1 MSSLSSANLLLY
13 FIFNINSLAF
23 NKKKNLFHYVLE
35 FYTHICRFLKLP
47 IFLNL
52 MKTKLLLSLLSIFLV
67 TYSFSANRFWIGGT
81 GNWSD
86 VTHWSIT
93 SGGAGGASVPTSVD
107 NAILDNN
114 SGLINATR
122 VVTMNVAVVVND
134 FDFSAVS
141 TSFTLASALTT
152 IEIRGS
158 LKANGIALIT
168 YTGNI
173 NMFSNSIASVLQSNG
188 QAWNN
193 TFNFSSLGVLNGVT
207 LTSSLNTL
215 KDITHTSGILNSGG
229 FTIDCST
236 FSSTNAN
243 IRAIDFTG
251 STLNIHGTSW
261 NVVPGSFA
269 FPLTWFAPSSIQLL
283 NTGTSTFSGGNL
295 LYNALTS
302 SSNITLLNGS
312 HTFSNVTL
320 PISKT
325 LKLANGSTNVM
336 SSLVAQGTCLA
347 QFNIETSDNLLAAAA
362 LTINGLPTWTSQG
375 LIITN
380 VNANGPTIYTI
391 SLSNISSGTGWSAGS
406 AKYYWIGN
414 SGNWYDPN
422 HWSNTSGGAVSGCI
436 PTASDSVF
444 FNSQSF
450 TLPNQTVTVNNLAY
464 FKSMKWTGI
473 TSPQF
478 MALDTNMVA
487 YGDVFL
493 NSNLS
498 IYRNSIG
505 SGIQFK
511 NAGVFT
517 VNGAGIDCNVAL
529 STNSNASIVD
539 LAGNLIMSDSSN
551 IILFNGRFRS
561 NNYSI
566 QTGSVL
572 SINNPSSGSDIRGLN
587 LGSSLLSL
595 KQKFSTQG
603 DTNFVFNGSLSTI
616 YIGDTLNYGN
626 NLQTE
631 GLTFNK
637 VTLFFEPLYI
647 GPFVLQQKITG
658 NNTFKKLEILPG
670 SLVFLDS
677 AGNQTILD
685 SLIIKG
691 NCKDSISIYS
701 TDTSPVINQANL
713 TTQASTGVKSE
724 CVKFQGINAAGTAIT
739 SFFSTNKGSNSN
751 IVFSTTPAVT
761 ANFNAVGPFCYGD
774 LTFFN
779 NNSTAISGNPNDI
792 TSIWFFNDG
801 TTLIPVYGTTGYPL
815 YLPDTTYIT
824 YEPDTDQHEFAN
836 GGAFNVILVS
846 TYTNFCT
853 DTMKQ
858 IVNINRPELFL
869 NTSDIDKSI
878 CQGDNVTFEAGS
890 SLPGVSFQFLLNGV
904 SLNTPSVNDTLYIT
918 SALNDNDI
926 VSAIGYLGGCP
937 SDVIPDYEFNVNPL
951 PTFVWTVSDANA
963 TICAGELVSF
973 DANSSNA
980 TDVFRHQLN
989 AANVTPFTA
998 AGLYS
1003 NATLVNND
1011 VVSMIAKS
1019 SLGCLDTVS
1028 MAFTVNPLP
1037 NTTLSASSAGSIICQ
1052 NDVITYTASGAN
1064 LYQFFINNVSQQG
1077 PSASATWT
1085 TSSLNTNDTVK
1096 VIGYNSVTG
1105 CSFLAPQKFTY
1116 TVLSLPPVGL
1126 TDSDVDNIVCSI
1138 DNVTFTASG
1147 AGLYTYYINGTAVLG
1162 PTASNSFTTTLSN
1175 LAAVHVVGSFGACTN
1190 STTPTV
1196 FTVNTS
1202 PSTAL
1207 TSSDADNTICLTSP
1221 VVFTA
1226 SGASSYQYFVNG
1238 VSQGAPSTNP
1248 SFTTTALTN
1257 GETVL
1262 VNGQSNGCIV
1272 SSQLTF
1278 TVLSLPPVNLF
1289 SNDPDNTLCQGN
1301 NITLTGANAINYQLF
1316 LNGVSQGAVQ
1326 TSPIFVNPTLSNGT
1340 NNLYVLGTGTN
1351 GCQAASSILQVTQN
1365 ALPVM
1370 SIASSD
1376 PNNIICAGE
1385 SVTFTG
1391 SGSTSYQF
1399 LINNVPQ
1406 GGFSAANTFTT
1417 TGLLNGQSL
1426 TVIGSTF
1433 GCNST
1438 SSAIVTAVNA
1448 IPVTQLSNNDG
1459 NNFFCTDQLV
1469 TFTATGASSFQF
1481 FVNGVSQGPSSATS
1495 TLTSAAFGAG
1505 IASVLVV
1512 GTSNGCTSTATNSVT
1527 VNSLPIATLSSSEI
1541 DNLICSGSAVTY
1553 TAAGGNQYQ
1562 FFLNGVP
1569 QGILA
1574 NNNQL
1579 SSTALNNGDVVS
1591 VNVVSVAGC
1600 LSNTTAVPI
1609 NVNSTPNVS
1618 ITSSDLDQQICLNS
1632 PVTFNFSGA
1641 TTYQYFV
1648 NGIAQ
1653 GAPSANTSFT
1663 TSSLTNGNSVYVT
1676 GTSNGCNDNSPS
1688 LAFTVF
1694 GSPSVTLLNNGNS
1707 TVCTGEAVDLL
1718 ALGGIN
1724 YQFVV
1729 NGVAVTGF
1737 TPNATYTGTVNNGD
1751 VVTVI
1756 GESNGCTTPS
1766 SQSISYTVNTFPNLS
1781 SSSSD
1786 LDNIICLNDAVT
1798 FNAAN
1803 ALSYEFLVNG
1813 AVQQANIT
1821 GAYSISS
1828 LENGDVVSII
1838 GYNGDC
1844 PSTADTYTFTVNSM
1858 DISLTVSPSSLLC
1871 NGTSATF
1878 TAAGGNAY
1886 QFYLNGVAQG
1896 AMSPTATFSSSSL
1909 NDNDQ
1914 VTFTAYSNAT
1924 LCTQALNDYISIN
1937 VLTGPSITAST
1948 SPDFCEGDSVILT
1961 SSQAYGNQWYLN
1973 GNPIT
1978 GATDTSY
1985 VVYASGDYGLES
1997 TLGGTGQVWS
2007 FGWNASGAF
2016 GSGTNLNNPNP
2027 TQALTATTFD
2037 EISSGANFVLGVTA
2051 TGSVFAWGENSS
2063 GQLGNGTYT
2072 SSNVPVQV
2080 PTLANIKT
2088 IATTESS
2095 AMAVTNTGATYVWGN
2110 NTTGQLATGNTS
2122 VINFP
2127 FNNGSLANVDS
2138 VAGGKNH
2145 FVVLK
2150 NDGTVWTVGDNSFGQ
2165 LGVGTL
2171 NNHSTAQQVLG
2182 LSNIVS
2188 VGAGEYH
2195 SFAISNIGDLYV
2207 WGNNGS
2213 GQLGLN
2219 DLNGRLV
2226 PTLSGLKNIV
2236 NAQGGATHSVFLK
2249 SNNKVYTSGGN
2260 DYGQLGTADL
2270 TDRLVPTLISI
2281 SGVKAISA
2289 GQYTTLFLRNDLTVF
2304 GAGNNTEDQL
2314 SSTNGLAI
2322 STPEYISDLDGV
2334 TFIEASNLSSH
2345 FIFGESTTCTATA
2358 VSLNMVPVTAVTI
2371 TGLGDQLSTVVGN
2384 SYQWYYNGNII
2395 PGAVGQTLTATS
2407 DGYYSVEVTF
2417 GTLCPVMS
2425 EQYPYNVVGLDELS
2439 HSVKVYPNP
2448 TTGTVFVELPSDVN
2462 ASTIQVSILDM
2473 AGRLIEEYSQI
2484 TSMTFELDLGA
2495 YTEGVYRIEIRS
2507 DAKYISRSQVIKTN

>member
-1 MSSLSSANLLLY
+1 
-13 FIFNINSLAF
+13 
-23 NKKKNLFHYVLE
+23 
-35 FYTHICRFLKLP
+35 
-47 IFLNL
+47 
-52 MKTKLLLSLLSIFLV
+52 MKTKLLLALWSIFLA
-67 TYSFSANRFWIGGT
+67 TYAFSANRFWIGGT

-86 VTHWSIT
+86 INHWSTT
-93 SGGAGGASVPTSVD
+93 SGGAGGASVPGSAD
-107 NAILDNN
+107 NAIFDNN

-122 VVTMNVAVVVND
+122 IITMNVAIVVND
-134 FDFSAVS
+134 FDFSAVP
-141 TSFTLASALTT
+141 TTFTLASALAS
-152 IEIRGS
+152 IEVRGS
-158 LKANGIALIT
+158 LQANGIANIT
-168 YTGNI
+168 YTGNV
-173 NMFSNSIASVLQSNG
+173 NMFSSSPLSLLQSNG
-188 QAWNN
+188 QVWNN
-193 TFNFSSLGVLNGVT
+193 TFNFSSIGALNGVT
-207 LTSSLNTL
+207 LASNLNTL
-215 KDITHTSGILNSGG
+215 KDITHSSGILNSGG

-243 IRAIDFTG
+243 IRSINFSGSAI
-251 STLNIHGTSW
+251 NIHGTTW
-261 NVVPGSFA
+261 NVVAGSIP
-269 FPLTWFAPSSIQLL
+269 FPLTFVAPNAIQLL

-302 SSNITLLNGS
+302 SSNITVVNGS
-312 HTFSNVTL
+312 NTFSTVTL
-320 PISKT
+320 PTSKT

-336 SSLVAQGTCLA
+336 NALVAQGTCTT
-347 QFNIETSDNLLAAAA
+347 QFSIETSDNLLAAAA
-362 LTINGLPTWTSQG
+362 LTVNGLPTWTSQG

-380 VNANGPTIYTI
+380 VNANGPTNYNI
-391 SLSNISSGTGWSAGS
+391 SLSNIVSGTGWTAGS
-406 AKYYWIGN
+406 ANYYWIGN

-422 HWSNTSGGAVSGCI
+422 HWSNTSGGPASGCI

-444 FNSQSF
+444 FNNLSF
-450 TLPNQTVTVNNLAY
+450 TLPNQVVTVDDLGY
-464 FKSMKWTGI
+464 FKSMKWSGI
-473 TSPQF
+473 TSTQF

-493 NSNLS
+493 NTNLS

-511 NAGVFT
+511 NAGIFT
-517 VNGAGIDCNVAL
+517 VNGAKIDCNISV
-529 STNSNASIVD
+529 STNINTSIVD
-539 LAGNLIMSDSSN
+539 LADNLITSDSSN
-551 IILFNGRFRS
+551 ILMFNGRFRS
-561 NNYSI
+561 NNHTI
-566 QTGSVL
+566 QTGSFL
-572 SINNPSSGSDIRGLN
+572 SINDPSSSTDIRGLN

-595 KQKFSTQG
+595 KQKFSTKG
-603 DTNFVFNGSLSTI
+603 DTNFVFNGSLSTM
-616 YIGDTLNYGN
+616 YIGDTVNYGN
-626 NLQTE
+626 NLLTE

-670 SLVFLDS
+670 SFVFLDS
-677 AGNQTILD
+677 AGNQTVLD

-691 NCKDSISIYS
+691 NCKDSISLCS
-701 TDTSPVINQANL
+701 TDTTLVINQANL
-713 TTQASTGVKSE
+713 TTQASTVVKSE
-724 CVKFQGINAAGTAIT
+724 CVKVQGINAAGTAIT
-739 SFFSTNKGSNSN
+739 TFFSTSKGSNSN

-761 ANFNAVGPFCYGD
+761 ANFDAVGPFCYGD
-774 LTFFN
+774 LTYFN

-815 YLPDTTYIT
+815 YTPDTSYIT
-824 YEPDTDQHEFAN
+824 YVPDTNAHLFAN

-858 IVNINRPELFL
+858 IVNINRATLFL
-869 NTSDIDKSI
+869 NTDDLDKSI
-878 CQGDNVTFEAGS
+878 CDGDSVTFEAGS
-890 SLPGVSFQFLLNGV
+890 SLANVSFEFFLNGV
-904 SLNTPSVNDTLYIT
+904 SLNTPSVNDTLYST
-918 SALNDNDI
+918 TGLNDNDI
-926 VSAIGYLGGCP
+926 VSTIGYLGGCP
-937 SDVIPDYEFNVNPL
+937 SDTTPSYQFNVNPL
-951 PTFVWTVSDANA
+951 PSFSWIVSDANA

-973 DANSSNA
+973 DATSTNT
-980 TDVFRHQLN
+980 TDLFRYQLN
-989 AANVTPFTA
+989 AANVTGFTA

-1003 NATLVNND
+1003 NSTLVNND
-1011 VVSMIAKS
+1011 VVSLIAKT
-1019 SLGCLDTVS
+1019 SLGCLDTIS
-1028 MAFTVNPLP
+1028 LAFSVNPLP
-1037 NTTLSASSAGSIICQ
+1037 NTSLSASSTGSIICQ
-1052 NDVITYTASGAN
+1052 NDAITYTASGAN

-1077 PSASATWT
+1077 PSATATWT
-1085 TSSLNTNDTVK
+1085 TSSLNVNDTVR
-1096 VIGYNSVTG
+1096 VIGYNTATG
-1105 CSFLAPQKFTY
+1105 CSFQAPQKFTY
-1116 TVLSLPPVGL
+1116 TVLPLPPVGL
-1126 TDSDVDNIVCSI
+1126 TDSDVDNTICSV
-1138 DNVTFTASG
+1138 DNVTFSASG
-1147 AGLYTYYINGTAVLG
+1147 AGLYTYYINGLAAFG
-1162 PTASNSFTTTLSN
+1162 PTASNTFTTTLNN
-1175 LAAVHVVGSFGACTN
+1175 LDAVHVVGSFGGCTN

-1202 PSTAL
+1202 PSTVL

-1226 SGASSYQYFVNG
+1226 SGASNYQYFING
-1238 VSQGAPSTNP
+1238 VSQGAPSANP
-1248 SFTTTALTN
+1248 SFTTSAITN
-1257 GETVL
+1257 GQTVL

-1278 TVLSLPPVNLF
+1278 NVLSLPPVNLF
-1289 SNDPDNTLCQGN
+1289 SNDPDNTICQGN
-1301 NITLTGANAINYQLF
+1301 NITLTGANAVNYQLF
-1316 LNGVSQGAVQ
+1316 LNGVAQGAVQ
-1326 TSPIFVNPTLSNGT
+1326 TSPIFANPTLSNGM

-1351 GCQAASSILQVTQN
+1351 GCQATSPIIQVTQN

-1370 SIASSD
+1370 SIVSSD

-1399 LINNVPQ
+1399 LVNNVPQ
-1406 GGFSAANTFTT
+1406 GGLSASNTFTT
-1417 TGLLNGQSL
+1417 TGLLNGQNVK
-1426 TVIGSTF
+1426 VIGSTL
-1433 GCNST
+1433 GCT
-1438 SSAIVTAVNA
+1438 SVSSSIVTTVNA

-1469 TFTATGASSFQF
+1469 TFTAAGANSYQF
-1481 FVNGVSQGPSSATS
+1481 FVNGISQGPSSATS
-1495 TLTSAAFGAG
+1495 TLTSAGFGAG
-1505 IASVLVV
+1505 IVSVMVV

-1527 VNSLPIATLSSSEI
+1527 VNNLPVATLISSDI
-1541 DNLICSGSAVTY
+1541 DNLVCSGSAVTY
-1553 TAAGGNQYQ
+1553 TANGGNQYQ

-1574 NNNQL
+1574 SSNQL
-1579 SSTALNNGDVVS
+1579 SATTFNNGDVVS

-1600 LSNTTAVPI
+1600 LSSTTAVPL
-1609 NVNSTPNVS
+1609 NVNITPTVS

-1632 PVTFNFSGA
+1632 PVTFTFTGA
-1641 TTYQYFV
+1641 SSYQCFI
-1648 NGIAQ
+1648 NGVPQ
-1653 GAPSANTSFT
+1653 GAASANSTFSTSA
-1663 TSSLTNGNSVYVT
+1663 LTNGNTVYVT
-1676 GTSNGCNDNSPS
+1676 GSSNGCFDNSPN
-1688 LAFTVF
+1688 LTFTVF
-1694 GSPSVTLLNNGNS
+1694 GSPSVTLLNNGSNA
-1707 TVCTGEAVDLL
+1707 VCTGEALDLL
-1718 ALGGIN
+1718 AIGGIN
-1724 YQFVV
+1724 YQYVV
-1729 NGVAVTGF
+1729 NGVPVTGF
-1737 TPNATYTGTVNNGD
+1737 TPVATYNGTVNNGD

-1766 SQSISYTVNTFPNLS
+1766 SQSITFTVNTFPNITS
-1781 SSSSD
+1781 NSSD
-1786 LDNIICLNDAVT
+1786 LDNIICLNEAVT
-1798 FNAAN
+1798 FTASNAMSYAFFLNGIEQQSN
-1803 ALSYEFLVNG
+1803 A
-1813 AVQQANIT
+1813 T
-1821 GAYSISS
+1821 GTYSLSS
-1828 LENGDVVSII
+1828 LENGDLVSII

-1844 PSTADTYTFTVNSM
+1844 PSTADAYSFTVNTM
-1858 DISLTVSPSSLLC
+1858 DLTLNVAPSNLIC
-1871 NGTSATF
+1871 NGTTAVF
-1878 TAAGGNAY
+1878 TAAGGDTY
-1886 QFYLNGVAQG
+1886 QFFLNGVAQG
-1896 AMSPTATFSSSSL
+1896 AQSPTSTFSTSSL
-1909 NDNDQ
+1909 LDNDQ

-1924 LCTQALNDYISIN
+1924 MCTQALNDYVSIN

-1961 SSQAYGNQWYLN
+1961 SSQSYGNQWFLN
-1973 GNPIT
+1973 GNPIA

-1985 VVYASGDYGLES
+1985 VVYASGDYSLES
-1997 TLGGTGQVWS
+1997 TLGGTGQIWS

-2016 GSGTNLNNPNP
+2016 GNGSNLNNPNP
-2027 TQALTATTFD
+2027 TEALTSTSFD
-2037 EISSGANFVLGVTA
+2037 EISSGANFILGVTS

-2072 SSNVPVQV
+2072 SANIPLQV

-2095 AMAVTNTGATYVWGN
+2095 SMAVTNTGATYVWGN
-2110 NTTGQLATGNTS
+2110 NTMGQLATGNTS

-2127 FNNGSLANVDS
+2127 FNNASLANVDS
-2138 VAGGKNH
+2138 IAGGKKH
-2145 FVVLK
+2145 FVILK

-2171 NNHSTAQQVLG
+2171 VNHSSAQQVVG

-2188 VGAGEYH
+2188 IGAGEYH
-2195 SFAISNIGDLYV
+2195 SFAISNGGDLYV

-2219 DLNGRLV
+2219 DVNSRLT
-2226 PTLSGLKNIV
+2226 PTLSGLKNVV
-2236 NAQGGATHSVFLK
+2236 NAQGGATHSVFLNSK
-2249 SNNKVYTSGGN
+2249 NKVYTAGGN
-2260 DYGQLGTADL
+2260 GFGQLGTSDL
-2270 TDRLVPTLISI
+2270 TDRLVPTLVSL

-2289 GQYTTLFLRNDLTVF
+2289 GQYTTLFLRNDHTVF
-2304 GAGNNTEDQL
+2304 GAGNNTEEQL
-2314 SSTNGLAI
+2314 SSTNGNAI
-2322 STPEYISDLDGV
+2322 GTPEFISDLDGV

-2345 FIFGESTTCTATA
+2345 FIFGESTTCTATSI
-2358 VSLNMVPVTAVTI
+2358 SLNMVPVTAVTI

-2407 DGYYSVEVTF
+2407 DGYYSVQVTF

-2425 EQYPYNVVGLDELS
+2425 AQYPYNVVGLDELA

-2495 YTEGVYRIEIRS
+2495 YTEGIYRIEIRS